1 MKNKKRTR
9 KGAFFVCITQICV
22 DKINFRV
29 YNNSEKKLSGNG
41 WLPKMQLKS

>member
-29 YNNSEKKLSGNG
+29 YNSEKKLSGNG
-41 WLPKMQLKS
+41 WLPGG